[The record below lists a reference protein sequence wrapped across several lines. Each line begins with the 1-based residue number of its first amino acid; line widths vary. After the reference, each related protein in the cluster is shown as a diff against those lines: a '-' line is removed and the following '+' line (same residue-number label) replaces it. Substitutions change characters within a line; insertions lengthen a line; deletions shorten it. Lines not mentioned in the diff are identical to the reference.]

1 MLLTTEVLFHFQR
14 CRRRAFLDFFGDTNQ
29 RDPEPEFL
37 LKLQKDSWAHRQA
50 TVAPMTYCQPDCPPG
65 NWAAGAA
72 ATLELMRRGVER
84 IYMGV
89 LAASGPEGFTLV
101 SCPDLLVKQP
111 GVSAFGDWL
120 YVPADI
126 RLGRR
131 PKLDYQIIAA
141 FHAFLLESVQGGSPP
156 SAALLLRDKGIYWVN
171 LAQRVPQMQQLLRE
185 CAEML
190 RRRTE
195 PEVFI
200 SRHPCSLCHWLSSCT
215 SIATATKHLSLLPGV
230 THSRYEK
237 LRALNLTSVEALAGA
252 EPEVLEQ
259 MPEFAGG
266 VAQQVVLQA
275 QAALQNR
282 ALSKIET
289 APAVGSFPTAPVELY
304 FDIEAEPELDLVFLH
319 GVLAI
324 DRHAKTQTFYPLLA
338 KQPSDEGA
346 IWQQFL
352 ELVWAHP
359 DAPVF
364 HFCDYEVQT
373 VKHLAKRYGTPA
385 HLWLPLLSR
394 FVDLHEWVTRTAVLP
409 VDSYALKSIARW
421 LGFQWRA
428 GAANG
433 GHCVVWYDQWLET
446 GNPFFLDA
454 ILSYNE
460 DDCRATH
467 LVKDWLANFLFGVG
481 AEGLGK

>member
-14 CRRRAFLDFFGDTNQ
+14 CRRRAFLDFFGDANQ

-37 LKLQKDSWAHRQA
+37 LKLQKDSWAHRHA
-50 TVAPMTYCQPDCPPG
+50 TVAQMTYCQPDCPPG
-65 NWAAGAA
+65 DWDAGAA
-72 ATLELMRRGVER
+72 ATLKLMRLGVER

-89 LAASGPEGFTLV
+89 LATSGPEGLTLV
-101 SCPDLLVKQP
+101 SYPDLLVKLP
-111 GVSAFGDWL
+111 GESCFGDWL

-131 PKLDYQIIAA
+131 PKLDYQIVAA
-141 FHAFLLESVQGGSPP
+141 FHAFVLESVQGGSPP
-156 SAALLLRDKGIYWVN
+156 SAGLLLRDKGIYWVN

-185 CAEML
+185 CAQML
-190 RRRTE
+190 RRHIE

-200 SRHPCSLCHWLSSCT
+200 SRHPCSLCHWASSCT
-215 SIATATKHLSLLPGV
+215 SLAKETKHLSLLPGV
-230 THSRYEK
+230 TPSRYAK
-237 LRALNLTSVEALAGA
+237 LRALNLTSVGALAGA
-252 EPEVLEQ
+252 DPQVLEPL
-259 MPEFAGG
+259 PEFAGE
-266 VAQQVVLQA
+266 VARQVVLQA
-275 QAALQNR
+275 QAALQDR
-282 ALSKIET
+282 ALAKREN
-289 APAVGSFPTAPVELY
+289 GSFTGTFPTAPVEFY
-304 FDIEAEPELDLVFLH
+304 FDIEAQPELDLVFLH
-319 GVLAI
+319 GVLEI
-324 DRHAKTQTFYPLLA
+324 DRHANTQKFHPLLA

-346 IWQQFL
+346 IWEKFL
-352 ELVWAHP
+352 DVVWAHP

-373 VKHLAKRYGTPA
+373 VKQLAKRYRTPA

-394 FVDLHEWVTRTAVLP
+394 FVDVHEWVTRNAVLP

-467 LVKDWLANFLFGVG
+467 LVKDWLASFLLNRG
-481 AEGLGK
+481 EG